1 MLVGLQVVFKIHIS
15 EEKNDIAHNG
25 FFYSL
30 QWRKKMILQIRKPI
44 SGFFPI
50 HMGKKGMILHNCR
63 FISGFLKFTYVK
75 NKIDIAHLQAYK
87 WSFTFTHEK
96 KKMILH
102 LWGAINE
109 LFYSHRWIKKWHYT
123 LASLQMVFFTF
134 THEKKRNEIAHL
146 GDHKWYINICEKR
159 KIPNL

>member
-1 MLVGLQVVFKIHIS
+1 MIS
-15 EEKNDIAHNG
+15 HNNG

-75 NKIDIAHLQAYK
+75 KKIDIAHLQAYK

-159 KIPNL
+159 KWLVNKKKKKLKGQKK